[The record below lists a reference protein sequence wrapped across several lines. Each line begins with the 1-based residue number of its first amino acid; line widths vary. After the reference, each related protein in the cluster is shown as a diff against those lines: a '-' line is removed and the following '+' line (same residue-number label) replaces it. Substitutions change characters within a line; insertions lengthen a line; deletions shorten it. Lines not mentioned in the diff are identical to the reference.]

1 MSDLEEEEDL
11 DNLGNED
18 SSFNLEDY
26 NKFKAQLVE
35 EKKEEP
41 IQADEE
47 ESAGG
52 DWESESSESE
62 VAYGTPVKSKGVT
75 KKVYGTRG

>member
-1 MSDLEEEEDL
+1 MSDPTEKCAGYCHDWDTNWCDEVEDAEEPDLEEEEDL
-11 DNLGNED
+11 ANLGNED

-41 IQADEE
+41 R
-47 ESAGG
+47 
-52 DWESESSESE
+52 
-62 VAYGTPVKSKGVT
+62 KRR
-75 KKVYGTRG
+75 KKRKER